1 MREVLTAAITS
12 AALLI
17 GVLAGFPLGRGF
29 LLYFLASTISLGKD
43 VLKSESEETV

>member
-17 GVLAGFPLGRGF
+17 GVLAGFPLGSIARNF
-29 LLYFLASTISLGKD
+29 YAAPSSAEDITLPQQK
-43 VLKSESEETV
+43 